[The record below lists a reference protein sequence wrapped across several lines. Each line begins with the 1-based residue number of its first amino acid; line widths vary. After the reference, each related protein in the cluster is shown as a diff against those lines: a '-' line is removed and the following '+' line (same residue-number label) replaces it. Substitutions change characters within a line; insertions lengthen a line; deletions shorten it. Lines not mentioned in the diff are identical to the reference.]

1 MRRTAMSAADAPPV
15 ATRADKIVVAI
26 TEAVIAAQRNPES
39 SSTAWVDTTATLEA
53 LAEVAARIAFQTK
66 IAVTAVDGCE
76 FAEWVADRIGRNFK
90 ALRKSRDKH
99 SFAPVHSS
107 SRWYGTAKEGKWMT
121 AFSVAVNPD
130 ERI

>member
-1 MRRTAMSAADAPPV
+1 
-15 ATRADKIVVAI
+15 
-26 TEAVIAAQRNPES
+26 
-39 SSTAWVDTTATLEA
+39 VDTTATLEA

-66 IAVTAVDGCE
+66 IAVTAVDGGE
-76 FAEWVADRIGRNFK
+76 FAEWVADRIGQNFN

-99 SFAPVHSS
+99 PFAPVHSS

-121 AFSVAVNPD
+121 EFSVAVDPQ

>member
-1 MRRTAMSAADAPPV
+1 MSAAVASPAP
-15 ATRADKIVVAI
+15 TRADKIAAAI
-26 TEAVIAAQRNPES
+26 TEAIIAVQRSPGS

-66 IAVTAVDGCE
+66 IAVTAADGGE
-76 FAEWVADRIGRNFK
+76 FAEWVADRIHQKFR

-99 SFAPVHSS
+99 PFAPVHSS
-107 SRWYGTAKEGKWMT
+107 SRWYGTAKGRKWMT
-121 AFSVAVNPD
+121 AFSVAVDPQ

>member
-1 MRRTAMSAADAPPV
+1 MSAADAPP
-15 ATRADKIVVAI
+15 APTRADKIIVAI
-26 TEAVIAAQRNPES
+26 TEAIVAAQRNPGS

-66 IAVTAVDGCE
+66 IAVTTADGGE
-76 FAEWVADRIGRNFK
+76 FAEWIADRIGQNFK
-90 ALRKSRDKH
+90 ALRKTRDKH

-121 AFSVAVNPD
+121 AFSVAVNPQ
-130 ERI
+130 ERIAEA